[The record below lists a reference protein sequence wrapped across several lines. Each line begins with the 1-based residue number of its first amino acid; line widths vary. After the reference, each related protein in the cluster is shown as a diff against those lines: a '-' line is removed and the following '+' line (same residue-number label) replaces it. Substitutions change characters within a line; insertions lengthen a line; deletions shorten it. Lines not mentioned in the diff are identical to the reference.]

1 MSRRKKNKTPAG
13 LRIFEGSSIFEAY
26 SKLKRELGNDAVIL
40 STKTLKRGG
49 ILGFWGQK
57 VIQITASDEVKIP
70 SRLKNAEADE
80 APKQNSASPRA
91 MVKSAQST
99 SSPLYSGPIRASS
112 APLSEANINV
122 ATSIGPTSS
131 AYDDFKAELGEIR
144 RMIQDIQNEGNYKMW
159 PDLPPEFQKAYE
171 KLQSFNIADDIARAL
186 IHRWK
191 GHYPDYQKGQKVD
204 IRLLENFIAEMLIPA
219 GPIRLKQGAG
229 PTVVMLVGPTGVGK
243 TTSIAKLAAKFKI
256 QDHQRVALITIDTYR
271 IAAVEQLKTYADL
284 IGVPLKVVSE
294 VHELKAAI
302 KSFGDRDLI
311 LIDSAGRSPRSLE
324 KMAELRAYVDAAQA
338 DELHLV
344 CSTSVSSDVMKDTL
358 ERYSN
363 FPVNKLLLTKL
374 DETVHYGMI
383 LSIISK
389 MQTPIG
395 YLATGQ
401 EVPDDIEVATQKRL
415 SRLILNLDKIDA

>member
-1 MSRRKKNKTPAG
+1 MNRRKKNKVPAG

-40 STKTLKRGG
+40 STKNIKRGG

-57 VIQITASDEVKIP
+57 VIQITASDDVKAP
-70 SRLKNAEADE
+70 SRSRTPETPLPKKAEVVPK
-80 APKQNSASPRA
+80 APVETPQAQMDLTSP
-91 MVKSAQST
+91 T
-99 SSPLYSGPIRASS
+99 LPF
-112 APLSEANINV
+112 N
-122 ATSIGPTSS
+122 
-131 AYDDFKAELGEIR
+131 DFKQELAEIR
-144 RMIQDIQNEGNYKMW
+144 RMIQDIQNEGHHKMW
-159 PDLPPEFQKAYE
+159 PDLPPQFQKAYE
-171 KLQSFNIADDIARAL
+171 KLQSFNISDDIARAL

-191 GHYPDYQKGQKVD
+191 SHYPDYQKGQKVD
-204 IRLLENFIAEMLIPA
+204 IRLLEGYIEEMLVPG
-219 GPIRLKQGAG
+219 GPIRFRTDGQ

-243 TTSIAKLAAKFKI
+243 TTSIAKLAARFKI
-256 QDHQRVALITIDTYR
+256 QEHKRVALITIDTYR

-284 IGVPLKVVSE
+284 IGLPLKVISE
-294 VHELKAAI
+294 AQDLKAAI
-302 KSFGDRDLI
+302 KSFSDRDLI
-311 LIDSAGRSPRSLE
+311 LIDSAGRSPRSVE
-324 KMAELRAYVDAAQA
+324 KMNELKNFVEAAQA

-358 ERYSN
+358 DRYAN

-389 MQTPIG
+389 MQNPIG

-401 EVPDDIEVATQKRL
+401 EVPDDIEVASQKRL
-415 SRLILNLDKIDA
+415 SRLILNLDRIDA